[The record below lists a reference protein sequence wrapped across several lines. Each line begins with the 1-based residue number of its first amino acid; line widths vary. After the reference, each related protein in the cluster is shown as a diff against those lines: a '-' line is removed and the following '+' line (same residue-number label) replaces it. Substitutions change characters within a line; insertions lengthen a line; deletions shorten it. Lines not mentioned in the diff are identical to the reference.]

1 MSLLTLEELK
11 AWSDLLPPDFAAE
24 IGEPDSGSA
33 AHLAAIS
40 AALPA
45 LKDSAS
51 VVSFAADNQDAFIG
65 IGRAGRI
72 RFLAALSGSLGRAD
86 SAAAIAR
93 LAEGGDGDEGKGTT
107 KVAPYFKSDLEALAA
122 ALGRRMARGMV
133 DTYTLDVIAGASYEA
148 VAAMDMRGG
157 GL

>member
-1 MSLLTLEELK
+1 MSLMTLDQIK
-11 AWSDLLPPDFAAE
+11 AWAALLPPDFAAE
-24 IGEPDSGSA
+24 IGEPEGDSA
-33 AHLAAIS
+33 EHLSAIS
-40 AALPA
+40 SALPS
-45 LKDSAS
+45 LKDSQS
-51 VVSFAADNQDAFIG
+51 VLDFVAGNEDAFVG

-72 RFLAALSGSLGRAD
+72 RFLAWYRSQGHAD
-86 SAAAIAR
+86 SAIAIDT
-93 LAEGGDGDEGKGTT
+93 LTEGEGEGGKGTS
-107 KVAPYFKSDLEALAA
+107 KVAPYFKSDMEAVAA